1 MTGDII
7 IWLIVLMVHIVSISF
22 ACCWS
27 AKKFVKRL
35 HHRGQSLA
43 FASLDFIFVSF
54 MLIGGY
60 CFLNGRPALACAICS
75 LVISLFLL
83 PIAVYLWCF
92 CIFIDGRY
100 AVQRRL
106 FFADT
111 RIRLDLPTTLIDR
124 SGEHFGLF
132 NCGIYTVDGTNIKI
146 SFDRRRIIGN
156 VNSFFDEVANI
167 AGQVSCH
174 SDSSENGAGAD

>member
-27 AKKFVKRL
+27 AKKFVKQL
-35 HHRGQSLA
+35 HYRDQSLA
-43 FASLDFIFVSF
+43 FTSLDFIIVFF
-54 MLIGGY
+54 MFIGGY
-60 CFLNGRPALACAICS
+60 FFFNGRPALACAICS
-75 LVISLFLL
+75 LVMSLILL
-83 PIAVYLWCF
+83 SIAVYLWCF

-100 AVQRRL
+100 TVQRRL

-124 SGEHFGLF
+124 SGEHFGLL
-132 NCGIYTVDGTNIKI
+132 NCGIYTVDGTNIEI
-146 SFDRRRIIGN
+146 SFSRKRIIGD
-156 VNSFFDEVANI
+156 VNSFFDEATNI

-174 SDSSENGAGAD
+174 SDSSENGTDAD